1 MSLYSYQFG
10 REAPI
15 AVQLDGTSPIELA
28 SGGNNGATVLALRLA
43 EVAGA
48 TPTVTLDIYDG
59 AAVVAEIAH
68 LRAFTA
74 KEMWEAIRLDG
85 VPVHLLP
92 GQTLRVT
99 ASAANQ
105 VHVTGIVIEVT

>member
-10 REAPI
+10 RETPI
-15 AVQLDGTSPIELA
+15 AVKLDGTTPITLA
-28 SGGNNGATVLALRLA
+28 SGGNNGVTVIALRLA

-59 AAVVAEIAH
+59 AAVVAELAH

-74 KEMWEAIRLDG
+74 KDVWLPVTLDG
-85 VPVHLLP
+85 VPVQLLP
-92 GQTLRVT
+92 GQTLRAT

-105 VHVTGIVIEVT
+105 VHVTGIMIETG